1 MGDEEALE
9 EEMGGGAIALM
20 RQNSARDKSF
30 VKRSNEGLTM
40 GVGAIVSFPVKYIHP
55 HAHRDAKFPN
65 REKGQRLEN
74 CGVTRRGLKSIN
86 HQYVSCIFV
95 NHSDFKDENGE
106 FIEIWAKEDHVKI
119 EKEGNP
125 EMFF

>member
-1 MGDEEALE
+1 MT
-9 EEMGGGAIALM
+9 GAIALE
-20 RQNSARDKSF
+20 RQQSARDKQF
-30 VKRSNEGLTM
+30 VKESNEGLQM
-40 GVGAIVSFPVKYIHP
+40 GVGALVSFPVKYIHP
-55 HAHRDAKFPN
+55 HAQRDAKFPI
-65 REKGQRLEN
+65 REKGQRLEG

-86 HQYVSCIFV
+86 HQYVNCIFV
-95 NHSDFKDENGE
+95 NHSAFKDDNGE